1 MGIRISQGG
10 RLFGIVAGLGGVAM
24 IGSAA
29 LTWPAALAITRP
41 ERRINELIRVDG
53 LTMLLLGLVVVAGA
67 AGLIALGSDD

>member
-29 LTWPAALAITRP
+29 LTWPAALAITP
-41 ERRINELIRVDG
+41 G
-53 LTMLLLGLVVVAGA
+53 LRGESM
-67 AGLIALGSDD
+67 S